1 MNPLTS
7 IVPLPPSTVPPL
19 QAVAVAA
26 VAPAA
31 FAAAESQLPLPQST
45 PLANPPSAPAGEAQA
60 DGAAM
65 RPDQVFMSR
74 QLVFPQDGRQLAGNW
89 RAMVGNLGATLA
101 ERALR
106 TRSGALPAPQLAAL
120 LAGAQDGRVTGRA
133 LDAQPHAHLQ
143 PADPW
148 RFTVH
153 AGSAQ
158 AQHLQVLRK
167 PADGGSGRRRR
178 PRAAL
183 RLELALADGTQAA
196 VQVEPV
202 PGGVA
207 IEMAVAD
214 AAALARLRALQ
225 PLLEAAVERAGLAVL
240 RWSFLHGAPAGAP
253 AHAALAQEDVAD
265 VLTLPV
271 FRAVAEMAL
280 LLPAQR

>member
-1 MNPLTS
+1 MTTLTT
-7 IVPLPPSTVPPL
+7 IVPLPSPAASPL
-19 QAVAVAA
+19 QAVAIAG
-26 VAPAA
+26 VAPVA
-31 FAAAESQLPLPQST
+31 FAGPEAELPLPQST
-45 PLANPPSAPAGEAQA
+45 PLPNPPAAANGPDGG

-74 QLVFPQDGRQLAGNW
+74 QLVFPQDGAALAGNW
-89 RAMVGNLGATLA
+89 RAMVGSYGATLA
-101 ERALR
+101 ERELR
-106 TRSGALPAPQLAAL
+106 ARTNALPPAL
-120 LAGAQDGRVTGRA
+120 LAAAQEGRVPGRLPDGA
-133 LDAQPHAHLQ
+133 VPPDA
-143 PADPW
+143 W

-167 PADGGSGRRRR
+167 GADGQAGRRRR

-183 RLELALADGTQAA
+183 RLELELADGTHVA

-207 IEMAVAD
+207 IEMAVPD

-225 PLLEAAVERAGLAVL
+225 PAFEQAVQRAGLVVL
-240 RWSFLHGAPAGAP
+240 RWSFLHGVLAGAP
-253 AHAALAQEDVAD
+253 AHAALAPEDVAD

-280 LLPAQR
+280 LLPAQG

>member
-1 MNPLTS
+1 MTTLTT
-7 IVPLPPSTVPPL
+7 IVPLLPPAVPPL
-19 QAVAVAA
+19 QVVAVTA
-26 VAPAA
+26 VAPVAYAA
-31 FAAAESQLPLPQST
+31 HDAGLPLPQST
-45 PLANPPSAPAGEAQA
+45 PLPNRAAAGNGAEAG

-74 QLVFPQDGRQLAGNW
+74 QLVFPQDGRTLAGNW
-89 RAMVGNLGATLA
+89 RALVGNVGATLA
-101 ERALR
+101 ERELR
-106 TRSGALPAPQLAAL
+106 MRGGALPAAL
-120 LAGAQDGRVTGRA
+120 LAAAQDGRAPGRA
-133 LDAQPHAHLQ
+133 LEAHVQ

-167 PADGGSGRRRR
+167 AADGQAGRRRR

-183 RLELALADGTQAA
+183 RLELELADGTHVA

-207 IEMAVAD
+207 IEMAAPD
-214 AAALARLRALQ
+214 AAALARLRAMQ
-225 PLLEAAVERAGLAVL
+225 PAFDAAVERAGLVVL
-240 RWSFLHGAPAGAP
+240 RWAFLHGVLAGGS
-253 AHAALAQEDVAD
+253 AHAALAAEDVAD

-280 LLPAQR
+280 LLPAQA

>member
-7 IVPLPPSTVPPL
+7 IVPLLPPTAPTL
-19 QAVAVAA
+19 QVVAVSA
-26 VAPAA
+26 VAPVALAA
-31 FAAAESQLPLPQST
+31 YDAQPALPQST
-45 PLANPPSAPAGEAQA
+45 PLLSNPPAAGPGAEPG

-74 QLVFPQDGRQLAGNW
+74 QLVFPQDGRTLAGNW
-89 RAMVGNLGATLA
+89 RDMVGNVRATLL
-101 ERALR
+101 ERELR
-106 TRSGALPAPQLAAL
+106 AHSGALPVAL
-120 LAGAQDGRVTGRA
+120 LMASQDGRTPGRMPDGV
-133 LDAQPHAHLQ
+133 L

-167 PADGGSGRRRR
+167 GADGQPGRRRR

-183 RLELALADGTQAA
+183 RLDLALADGSHVA

-207 IEMAVAD
+207 IEMAAPD

-225 PLLEAAVERAGLAVL
+225 PAFDAAVERAGLVVV
-240 RWSFLHGAPAGAP
+240 RWSFLHGVLAAGSPHAS
-253 AHAALAQEDVAD
+253 AHASLAAEDAVD

-280 LLPAQR
+280 LLPAQG

>member
-1 MNPLTS
+1 MTTISS
-7 IVPLPPSTVPPL
+7 IVPLLPPVVPPL
-19 QAVAVAA
+19 QVAGIAA
-26 VAPAA
+26 LAPVA
-31 FAAAESQLPLPQST
+31 FAAPGSQPALPQST
-45 PLANPPSAPAGEAQA
+45 PLPNPASADPGAEQG

-74 QLVFPQDGRQLAGNW
+74 QLVFPQDGRLLAGNW
-89 RAMVGNLGATLA
+89 RAMVGNVGATLA
-101 ERALR
+101 ERELR
-106 TRSGALPAPQLAAL
+106 ARAGALSAAL
-120 LAGAQDGRVTGRA
+120 LMGAQDGRVPGRA
-133 LDAQPHAHLQ
+133 PDAQVQ

-167 PADGGSGRRRR
+167 AADGQSGRRRR

-183 RLELALADGTQAA
+183 RLELALADGTHVA
-196 VQVEPV
+196 VQVEPM

-207 IEMAVAD
+207 IEMAAPD
-214 AAALARLRALQ
+214 GATLERMRALQ
-225 PLLEAAVERAGLAVL
+225 PAFDAAVGRAGLVVL
-240 RWSFLHGAPAGAP
+240 RWSFLHGVLAAGS
-253 AHAALAQEDVAD
+253 AHASLAAEDVAD

-280 LLPAQR
+280 LLPAQG

>member
-7 IVPLPPSTVPPL
+7 IVPLLPPTVPPL

-26 VAPAA
+26 VAPAG
-31 FAAAESQLPLPQST
+31 FAEAHSQLPLPQAT
-45 PLANPPSAPAGEAQA
+45 PLPNQPGAAGAETG

-74 QLVFPQDGRQLAGNW
+74 QLVFPQDGGTLAGNW
-89 RAMVGNLGATLA
+89 RALVGKLGATLA
-101 ERALR
+101 ERELR
-106 TRSGALPAPQLAAL
+106 TRSGALPAAL
-120 LAGAQDGRVTGRA
+120 LAAAPDGRVPGRA
-133 LDAQPHAHLQ
+133 LDAHVL

-153 AGSAQ
+153 AGSARE
-158 AQHLQVLRK
+158 QHLQVLRK
-167 PADGGSGRRRR
+167 GPDGQSGRRRR

-183 RLELALADGTQAA
+183 RLELALADGSQVA

-207 IEMAVAD
+207 IEMAAPD
-214 AAALARLRALQ
+214 AATLARLRTLQ
-225 PLLEAAVERAGLAVL
+225 PVFDAAVQRAGLSVL
-240 RWSFLHGAPAGAP
+240 RWSFLHGVMAGGS
-253 AHAALAQEDVAD
+253 AHASLPEEDVAE
-265 VLTLPV
+265 VLTMPV

-280 LLPAQR
+280 LLPAQG